1 MSVDRSQAFANPT
14 LIFDCDGVL
23 IDSEILVCRLVSEEL
38 TALGLPLSVDDVIRR
53 FAGRPEREMMAE
65 LERDYGGPLPESFLP
80 RTRARTTECYATEL
94 RAVANVG
101 EILRR
106 LRAPFCVASSSAP
119 PKLRLGLAVTG
130 LDVHFG
136 ENVISAASVARGKP
150 APDVFLYAAGWM
162 RAAIPDCLVI
172 EDSVPGVT
180 AARAA
185 GIRTFGFTGGCHCP
199 PDLGARLQD
208 AGAETVFADMR
219 DLKQLLPSAFAEP
232 LAAPPSTPS

>member
-1 MSVDRSQAFANPT
+1 MSVNHIQVSANPT

-38 TALGLPLSVDDVIRR
+38 TALSLPLSVDDVILR

-65 LERDYGGPLPESFLP
+65 LERDYGGPLPESFLA
-80 RTRARTTECYATEL
+80 RTRARTAECYATEL
-94 RAVANVG
+94 QAVANVG

-162 RAAIPDCLVI
+162 RVAIPDCLVI

-185 GIRTFGFTGGCHCP
+185 GIRTFGFTGGRHCP
-199 PDLGARLQD
+199 PDFGARLQD

-219 DLKQLLPSAFAEP
+219 DLKRLLPSAFAEP
-232 LAAPPSTPS
+232 LAA

>member
-1 MSVDRSQAFANPT
+1 MSVDHIQVSANPT

-38 TALGLPLSVDDVIRR
+38 TALGLPLSVDDVILR

-65 LERDYGGPLPESFLP
+65 LERDYGGPLPESFLAQTRS
-80 RTRARTTECYATEL
+80 RTAECYATEL
-94 RAVANVG
+94 KAVANVA
-101 EILRR
+101 EVLNH
-106 LRAPFCVASSSAP
+106 LCVPVCVASSSAP
-119 PKLRLGLAVTG
+119 PKLRHGLTVTG

-162 RAAIPDCLVI
+162 RAAISDCVVI

-185 GIRTFGFTGGCHCP
+185 GIRTFGFTGGRHCP
-199 PDLGARLQD
+199 PDLGARLQA
-208 AGAETVFADMR
+208 AGAEAVFADMR
-219 DLKQLLPSAFAEP
+219 DLERLLPSTFAEP
-232 LAAPPSTPS
+232 LAA

>member
-1 MSVDRSQAFANPT
+1 VIHLSVDYIQVSANPT

-38 TALGLPLSVDDVIRR
+38 TALGLPLSVEDVILR

-80 RTRARTTECYATEL
+80 RTRTRTAECYATEL

-101 EILRR
+101 EVLQR
-106 LRAPFCVASSSAP
+106 LRVPFCVASSSGP
-119 PKLRLGLAVTG
+119 PKLRMGLSVTG

-136 ENVISAASVARGKP
+136 ENVISAASVVRGKP
-150 APDVFLYAAGWM
+150 SPDVFLYAAGWM
-162 RAAIPDCLVI
+162 RAAIPNCVVI

-185 GIRTFGFTGGCHCP
+185 GIRTFGFTGGSHCP
-199 PDLGARLQD
+199 PDLGVRLRD
-208 AGAETVFADMR
+208 AGAEAVLVDMR
-219 DLKQLLPSAFAEP
+219 DLERLLPSVFAEP
-232 LAAPPSTPS
+232 LAA